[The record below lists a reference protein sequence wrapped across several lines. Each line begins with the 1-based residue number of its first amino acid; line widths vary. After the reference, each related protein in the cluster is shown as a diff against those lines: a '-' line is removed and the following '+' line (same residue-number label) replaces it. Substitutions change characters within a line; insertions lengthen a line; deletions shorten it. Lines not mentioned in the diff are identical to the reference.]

1 MKLEAEFGSAV
12 FNDKSMQKYLDK
24 ETYEEY
30 KSCVEKEI
38 SLSPKLADKIAEGMK
53 KWATENGCT
62 HFTHWFQPMTSITAE
77 KHDSF
82 ITPNGKCSIVTEFK
96 GKELI
101 KGESDASSFPSGG
114 IRSTFEARGYTAWDP
129 SSYAF
134 IKDGVL
140 CIPTAFCSY
149 GGETLDKKTPL
160 LKSMQAINN
169 ESLLLM
175 KLFGKNDVKKV
186 IPNAGPEQEYFLVD
200 RAMYKRR
207 PDMIFTGRTLF
218 GAKSPKGQELDDHYF
233 GAVKLRIVKYMKEL
247 DKELWKMGVFAKTE
261 HNEAAPSQH
270 ELACVYSDCNTA
282 TDQNQIVMELM
293 RKVAYKNDLKCLL
306 HEKPYEGINGS
317 GKHNNWSLSTDTG
330 INLLEPE
337 NKDPKDNMLFLV
349 LIYVIMRAVDK
360 HQDLLRLSVAYAD
373 NDLRLGKHE
382 APPAIISIFL
392 GEEIL
397 GILDAV
403 AEDRDFSKR
412 AQCEFKIGV
421 SCLPRFR
428 KDGSDRNR
436 TSPFAFT
443 GNKFEFRMSGSKM
456 SIAGVNTIINT
467 IVADEIRN
475 AVNFLSKYKEL
486 SEGVTNFVK
495 DTLNNYKRILFSGNS
510 YSQEWVDESAK
521 RGLLNLPTTMD
532 AIKYM
537 CSKKNIELFK
547 RHDIFN
553 EDELKAREEVAIDDY
568 CKKLVIEIRT
578 MISMVN
584 TLYLPAV
591 STYMN
596 ELSSLTK
603 NLFEISKYKNLPNM
617 NDSILTKLI
626 ELYSKTIEANEDL
639 TKSLNEIENMPNTYE
654 KGNKI
659 RDDILNKMHKLRKCV
674 DSMELITAKKYWP
687 VPTYSDL
694 LFSENIPLN

>member
-1 MKLEAEFGSAV
+1 MKLEEEFGSAV
-12 FNDKSMQKYLDK
+12 FNDKSMQIYLDREAYK
-24 ETYEEY
+24 EYV
-30 KSCVEKEI
+30 KCVEKEI
-38 SLSPKLADKIAEGMK
+38 SLSPILADKIADGMK
-53 KWATENGCT
+53 KWAIDNGCT

-101 KGESDASSFPSGG
+101 KGEPDASSFPSGG

-149 GGETLDKKTPL
+149 NGEALDKKTPL
-160 LKSMQAINN
+160 LKSMQAINK
-169 ESLLLM
+169 ECLALL

-200 RAMYKRR
+200 RGMYKKR
-207 PDMIFTGRTLF
+207 PDLIFTGRTLF

-233 GAVKLRIVKYMKEL
+233 GAVKLRIVKYMKDL

-261 HNEAAPSQH
+261 HNEVAPSQH

-293 RKVAYKNDLKCLL
+293 RKVAYKNELKCLL

-330 INLLEPE
+330 INLFDPGQ
-337 NKDPKDNMLFLV
+337 KDPKDHMLFLV
-349 LIYVIMRAVDK
+349 LICVIMRAVDN
-360 HQDLLRLSVAYAD
+360 HQDLLRISVANAD
-373 NDLRLGKHE
+373 NDHRLGKHE

-392 GEEIL
+392 GDEIL

-403 AEDRDFSKR
+403 AENRDYSKR

-443 GNKFEFRMSGSKM
+443 GNKFEFRMPGSKM
-456 SIAGVNTIINT
+456 SIAGINTIINT
-467 IVADEIRN
+467 IVADEVKN
-475 AVNFLSKYKEL
+475 SVEFLSKYKEL
-486 SEGVTNFVK
+486 TDGVTNYVK
-495 DTLNNYKRILFSGNS
+495 ETLKNHRRILFDGNG
-510 YSQEWVDESAK
+510 YSQEWVIESQK

-537 CSKKNIELFK
+537 CSEKNINLFS
-547 RHDIFN
+547 RHNIFTK
-553 EDELKAREEVAIDDY
+553 EELKAREDIAIDDY

-591 STYMN
+591 TTYMN

-603 NLFEISKYKNLPNM
+603 NLLEISKMKDMPIF
-617 NDSILTKLI
+617 NDNILTKLI
-626 ELYSKTIEANEDL
+626 ELYSETLKANEDL
-639 TKSLNEIENMPNTYE
+639 SNELKEIENMPNSYE

-659 RDDILNKMHKLRKCV
+659 KNQILDKMKKLRTCV
-674 DSMELITAKKYWP
+674 DSMEIITAKKYWP
-687 VPTYSDL
+687 VPTYADL
-694 LFSENIPLN
+694 LFS

>member
-1 MKLEAEFGSAV
+1 MNLEEEFGSAV

-24 ETYEEY
+24 ETYQEY
-30 KSCVEKEI
+30 INCVEKEI
-38 SLSPKLADKIAEGMK
+38 SLSPSLAEKIADGMK
-53 KWATENGCT
+53 RWAIDNGCT
-62 HFTHWFQPMTSITAE
+62 HYTHWFQPMTSITAE

-82 ITPNGKCSIVTEFK
+82 IKPTGKCSITTEFK

-160 LKSMQAINN
+160 LKSMQAINK
-169 ESLLLM
+169 ECLPLL
-175 KLFGKNDVKKV
+175 KLFGKNEVKKV

-200 RAMYKRR
+200 RAMYKKR

-233 GAVKLRIVKYMKEL
+233 GAVKLRIIKYMNDL
-247 DKELWKMGVFAKTE
+247 DKELWRMGVFAKTE
-261 HNEAAPSQH
+261 HNEVAPSQH
-270 ELACVYSDCNTA
+270 ELACVYADCNTA

-293 RKVAYKNDLKCLL
+293 RKVAYKHDLKCLL

-317 GKHNNWSLSTDTG
+317 GKHNNWSLSTDKG
-330 INLLEPE
+330 INLFEPGQ
-337 NKDPKDNMLFLV
+337 KDPKDHMLFLV
-349 LIYVIMRAVDK
+349 LLCIIITAVDK
-360 HQDLLRLSVAYAD
+360 HQDLLRISVANAD
-373 NDLRLGKHE
+373 NDHRLGKHE

-392 GEEIL
+392 GEEIM

-403 AEDRDFSKR
+403 SEDRDYSKR

-443 GNKFEFRMSGSKM
+443 GNKFEFRMPGSKM
-456 SIAGVNTIINT
+456 SIAGINTIINT
-467 IVADEIRN
+467 IVADEVRN
-475 AVNFLSKYKEL
+475 SVDYLSKYESL
-486 SEGVTNFVK
+486 SEGVTNYVK
-495 DTLNNYKRILFSGNS
+495 DTLKNHRRILFSGNG
-510 YSQEWVDESAK
+510 YSQEWIIESQK

-532 AIKYM
+532 AVKYM
-537 CSKKNIELFK
+537 CSEKNISLFE
-547 RHDIFN
+547 RHNIFN
-553 EDELKAREEVAIDDY
+553 KEELKAREEIAIEDY
-568 CKKLVIEIRT
+568 CKKLIIEIRT
-578 MISMVN
+578 MISMVDS
-584 TLYLPAV
+584 LYLPAV
-591 STYMN
+591 SSYMN
-596 ELSSLTK
+596 ELSSLIK
-603 NLFEISKYKNLPNM
+603 NLLEISKMKNIPTL
-617 NDSILTKLI
+617 NDSILTRLI
-626 ELYSKTIEANEDL
+626 KLYSETIEANEDL
-639 TKSLNEIENMPNTYE
+639 KNSLKEIENMPHSYE

-659 RDDILNKMHKLRKCV
+659 KNEILNKMNRLRYLV
-674 DSMELITAKKYWP
+674 DSMEVITAKKYWP

-694 LFSENIPLN
+694 LFSENIPY

>member
-1 MKLEAEFGSAV
+1 MNLEEEFGSAV

-24 ETYEEY
+24 ETYQEY
-30 KSCVEKEI
+30 INCVEKEI
-38 SLSPKLADKIAEGMK
+38 SLSPSLAEKIADGMK
-53 KWATENGCT
+53 RWAIDNGCT
-62 HFTHWFQPMTSITAE
+62 HYTHWFQPMTSITAE

-82 ITPNGKCSIVTEFK
+82 IKPTGKCSITTEFK

-160 LKSMQAINN
+160 LKSMQAINK
-169 ESLLLM
+169 ECLPLL
-175 KLFGKNDVKKV
+175 KLFGKNEVKKV

-200 RAMYKRR
+200 RAMYKKR

-233 GAVKLRIVKYMKEL
+233 GAVKLRIIKYMNDL
-247 DKELWKMGVFAKTE
+247 DKELWRMGVFAKTE
-261 HNEAAPSQH
+261 HNEVAPSQH
-270 ELACVYSDCNTA
+270 ELACVYADCNTA

-293 RKVAYKNDLKCLL
+293 RKVAYKHDLKCLL

-317 GKHNNWSLSTDTG
+317 GKHNNWSLSTDKG
-330 INLLEPE
+330 INLFEPGQ
-337 NKDPKDNMLFLV
+337 KDPKDHMLFLV
-349 LIYVIMRAVDK
+349 LLCIIITAVDK
-360 HQDLLRLSVAYAD
+360 HQDLLRISVANAD
-373 NDLRLGKHE
+373 NDHRLGKHE

-392 GEEIL
+392 GEEIM

-403 AEDRDFSKR
+403 SEDRDYSKR

-443 GNKFEFRMSGSKM
+443 GNKFEFRMPGSKM
-456 SIAGVNTIINT
+456 SIAGINTIINT
-467 IVADEIRN
+467 IVADEVRN
-475 AVNFLSKYKEL
+475 SVDYLSKYELL
-486 SEGVTNFVK
+486 SEGVTNYVK
-495 DTLNNYKRILFSGNS
+495 DTLKNHRRILFSGNG
-510 YSQEWVDESAK
+510 YSQEWIIESQK

-532 AIKYM
+532 AVKYM
-537 CSKKNIELFK
+537 CSEKNISLFE
-547 RHDIFN
+547 RHNIFN
-553 EDELKAREEVAIDDY
+553 KEELKAREEIAIEDY
-568 CKKLVIEIRT
+568 CKKLIIEIRT
-578 MISMVN
+578 MISMVDS
-584 TLYLPAV
+584 LYLPAV
-591 STYMN
+591 SSYMN
-596 ELSSLTK
+596 ELSSLIK
-603 NLFEISKYKNLPNM
+603 NLLEISKMKNIPTL
-617 NDSILTKLI
+617 NDSILTRLI
-626 ELYSKTIEANEDL
+626 KLYSETIEANEDL
-639 TKSLNEIENMPNTYE
+639 KNSLKEIENMPHSYE

-659 RDDILNKMHKLRKCV
+659 KNEILNKMNRLRYLV
-674 DSMELITAKKYWP
+674 DSMEVITAKKYWP

-694 LFSENIPLN
+694 LFSENIPL

>member
-1 MKLEAEFGSAV
+1 MKLEEEFGSSV

-24 ETYEEY
+24 EIYEEF
-30 KSCVEKEI
+30 KSCVEKEM
-38 SLSPKLADKIAEGMK
+38 SLSPKLADKIADGMK
-53 KWATENGCT
+53 KWATDNGCT

-82 ITPNGKCSIVTEFK
+82 ISPTGKCSIVTEFK

-101 KGESDASSFPSGG
+101 KGEPDASSFPSGG
-114 IRSTFEARGYTAWDP
+114 IRSTFEARGYTAWDT

-149 GGETLDKKTPL
+149 GGEALDKKTPL
-160 LKSMQAINN
+160 LKSIQAINK
-169 ESLLLM
+169 ECLPLL

-218 GAKSPKGQELDDHYF
+218 GAKCPKGQELDDHYF
-233 GAVKLRIVKYMKEL
+233 GAVKLRIVKYMKDL

-261 HNEAAPSQH
+261 HNEVAPSQH

-306 HEKPYEGINGS
+306 HEKPYEGISGS

-330 INLLEPE
+330 INLLEPG
-337 NKDPKDNMLFLV
+337 NKDPNYNMLFLV
-349 LIYVIMRAVDK
+349 LICIIMRAVDK
-360 HQDLLRLSVAYAD
+360 HQDLLRISVANAD
-373 NDLRLGKHE
+373 NDHRLGKLE

-392 GEEIL
+392 GDEIL

-403 AEDRDFSKR
+403 AEERDYSKR
-412 AQCEFKIGV
+412 AQSEFKIGV

-443 GNKFEFRMSGSKM
+443 GNKFEFRMPGSKM
-456 SIAGVNTIINT
+456 SIAGINTIINT
-467 IVADEIRN
+467 IVSDEIRN
-475 AVNFLSKYKEL
+475 SYEFLSKYKEI
-486 SEGVTNFVK
+486 SKGVTAYVK
-495 DTLNNYKRILFSGNS
+495 ETLNNYRRILFNGNG
-510 YSQEWVDESAK
+510 YSQEWIIESQK

-537 CSKKNIELFK
+537 CTEKNIELFK

-553 EDELKAREEVAIDDY
+553 EEELKAREEIAIDDY

-578 MISMVN
+578 MVFMVN

-603 NLFEISKYKNLPNM
+603 NLLEISKMKPIPTL
-617 NDSILTKLI
+617 NDSILTRLI
-626 ELYSKTIEANEDL
+626 ELYSETIKANEDL
-639 TKSLNEIENMPNTYE
+639 SNSLNEIEGMPNSYE

-659 RDDILNKMHKLRKCV
+659 KNEILKKMETLRKLV
-674 DSMELITAKKYWP
+674 DSMEIITAKKYWP

>member
-1 MKLEAEFGSAV
+1 MNLEEEFGSAV

-24 ETYEEY
+24 ETYQEY
-30 KSCVEKEI
+30 INCVEKEI
-38 SLSPKLADKIAEGMK
+38 SLSPSLAEKIADGMK
-53 KWATENGCT
+53 RWAIDNGCT
-62 HFTHWFQPMTSITAE
+62 HYTHWFQPMTSITAE

-82 ITPNGKCSIVTEFK
+82 IKPTGKCSITTEFK

-160 LKSMQAINN
+160 LKSMQAINK
-169 ESLLLM
+169 ECLPLL
-175 KLFGKNDVKKV
+175 KLFGKNEVKKV

-200 RAMYKRR
+200 RAMYKKR

-218 GAKSPKGQELDDHYF
+218 GAKSPKGQELDEHYF
-233 GAVKLRIVKYMKEL
+233 GAVKLRIIKYMNDL
-247 DKELWKMGVFAKTE
+247 DKELWRMGVFAKTE
-261 HNEAAPSQH
+261 HNEVAPSQH
-270 ELACVYSDCNTA
+270 ELACVYADCNTA

-317 GKHNNWSLSTDTG
+317 GKHNNWSLSTDKG
-330 INLLEPE
+330 INLFEPGQ
-337 NKDPKDNMLFLV
+337 KDPKDHMLFLV
-349 LIYVIMRAVDK
+349 LLCIIITAVDK
-360 HQDLLRLSVAYAD
+360 HQDLLRISVANAD
-373 NDLRLGKHE
+373 NDHRLGKHE

-392 GEEIL
+392 GEEIM

-403 AEDRDFSKR
+403 SEDRDYSKR

-443 GNKFEFRMSGSKM
+443 GNKFEFRMPGSKM
-456 SIAGVNTIINT
+456 SIAGINTIINT
-467 IVADEIRN
+467 IVADEVRN
-475 AVNFLSKYKEL
+475 SVNYLSKYESL
-486 SEGVTNFVK
+486 SEGVTNYVK
-495 DTLNNYKRILFSGNS
+495 DTLKNHRRILFSGNG
-510 YSQEWVDESAK
+510 YSQEWIIESQK

-532 AIKYM
+532 AVKYM
-537 CSKKNIELFK
+537 CSEKNISLFE
-547 RHDIFN
+547 RHNIFN
-553 EDELKAREEVAIDDY
+553 KEELKAREEIAIEDY
-568 CKKLVIEIRT
+568 CKKLIIEIRT
-578 MISMVN
+578 MISMVDS
-584 TLYLPAV
+584 LYLPAV
-591 STYMN
+591 SSYMN
-596 ELSSLTK
+596 ELSSLIK
-603 NLFEISKYKNLPNM
+603 NLLEISKMKNIPTL
-617 NDSILTKLI
+617 NDSILTRLI
-626 ELYSKTIEANEDL
+626 KLYSETIEANEDL
-639 TKSLNEIENMPNTYE
+639 KNSLKEIENMPHSYE

-659 RDDILNKMHKLRKCV
+659 KNEILNKMNRLRYLV
-674 DSMELITAKKYWP
+674 DSMEVITAKKYWP

-694 LFSENIPLN
+694 LFSENIPL

>member
-1 MKLEAEFGSAV
+1 MNLEEEFGSAV

-24 ETYEEY
+24 ETYQEY
-30 KSCVEKEI
+30 INCVEKEI
-38 SLSPKLADKIAEGMK
+38 SLSPSLAEKIADGMK
-53 KWATENGCT
+53 RWAIDNGCT
-62 HFTHWFQPMTSITAE
+62 HYTHWFQPMTSITAE

-82 ITPNGKCSIVTEFK
+82 IKPTGKCSITTEFK

-160 LKSMQAINN
+160 LKSMQAINK
-169 ESLLLM
+169 ECLPLL
-175 KLFGKNDVKKV
+175 KLFGKNEVKKV

-200 RAMYKRR
+200 RAMYKKR

-233 GAVKLRIVKYMKEL
+233 GAVKLRIIKYMNDL
-247 DKELWKMGVFAKTE
+247 DKELWRMGVFAKTE
-261 HNEAAPSQH
+261 HNEVAPSQH
-270 ELACVYSDCNTA
+270 ELACVYADCNTA

-317 GKHNNWSLSTDTG
+317 GKHNNWSLSTDKG
-330 INLLEPE
+330 INLFEPGQ
-337 NKDPKDNMLFLV
+337 KDPKDHMLFLV
-349 LIYVIMRAVDK
+349 LLCIIITAVDK
-360 HQDLLRLSVAYAD
+360 HQDLLRISVANAD
-373 NDLRLGKHE
+373 NDHRLGKHE

-392 GEEIL
+392 GEEIM

-403 AEDRDFSKR
+403 SEDRDYSKR

-443 GNKFEFRMSGSKM
+443 GNKFEFRMPGSKM
-456 SIAGVNTIINT
+456 SIAGINTIINT
-467 IVADEIRN
+467 IVADEVRN
-475 AVNFLSKYKEL
+475 SVNYLSKYESL
-486 SEGVTNFVK
+486 SEGVTNYVK
-495 DTLNNYKRILFSGNS
+495 DTLKNHRRILFSGNG
-510 YSQEWVDESAK
+510 YSQEWIIESQK

-532 AIKYM
+532 AVKYM
-537 CSKKNIELFK
+537 CSEKNISLFE
-547 RHDIFN
+547 RHNIFN
-553 EDELKAREEVAIDDY
+553 KEELKAREEIAIEDY
-568 CKKLVIEIRT
+568 CKKLIIEIRT
-578 MISMVN
+578 MISMVDS
-584 TLYLPAV
+584 LYLPAV
-591 STYMN
+591 SSYMN
-596 ELSSLTK
+596 ELSSLIK
-603 NLFEISKYKNLPNM
+603 NLLEISKMKNIPTL
-617 NDSILTKLI
+617 NDSILTRLI
-626 ELYSKTIEANEDL
+626 KLYSETIEANEDL
-639 TKSLNEIENMPNTYE
+639 KNSLKEIENMPHSYE

-659 RDDILNKMHKLRKCV
+659 KNEILNKMNRLRYLV
-674 DSMELITAKKYWP
+674 DSMEVITAKKYWP

-694 LFSENIPLN
+694 LFSENIPL

>member
-1 MKLEAEFGSAV
+1 
-12 FNDKSMQKYLDK
+12 
-24 ETYEEY
+24 
-30 KSCVEKEI
+30 
-38 SLSPKLADKIAEGMK
+38 
-53 KWATENGCT
+53 
-62 HFTHWFQPMTSITAE
+62 
-77 KHDSF
+77 
-82 ITPNGKCSIVTEFK
+82 
-96 GKELI
+96 
-101 KGESDASSFPSGG
+101 
-114 IRSTFEARGYTAWDP
+114 
-129 SSYAF
+129 
-134 IKDGVL
+134 
-140 CIPTAFCSY
+140 
-149 GGETLDKKTPL
+149 
-160 LKSMQAINN
+160 
-169 ESLLLM
+169 
-175 KLFGKNDVKKV
+175 
-186 IPNAGPEQEYFLVD
+186 
-200 RAMYKRR
+200 
-207 PDMIFTGRTLF
+207 
-218 GAKSPKGQELDDHYF
+218 
-233 GAVKLRIVKYMKEL
+233 MKEL

-261 HNEAAPSQH
+261 HNEVAPSQH

-282 TDQNQIVMELM
+282 TDQNQIVMEIM

-306 HEKPYEGINGS
+306 HEKPYEGISGS

-330 INLLEPE
+330 INLLEPG
-337 NKDPKDNMLFLV
+337 NKDPKYNMIFLV
-349 LIYVIMRAVDK
+349 LICVIMRAVDK

-373 NDLRLGKHE
+373 NDHRLGKHE

-392 GEEIL
+392 GEEII

-403 AEDRDFSKR
+403 AENRDYSKR

-443 GNKFEFRMSGSKM
+443 GNKFEFRMPGSKM

-467 IVADEIRN
+467 MVADEIKN
-475 AVNFLSKYKEL
+475 SVEFLSQYKEL
-486 SEGVTNFVK
+486 SEGVANFVK
-495 DTLNNYKRILFSGNS
+495 DTLKNYRRILFNGNG
-510 YSQEWVDESAK
+510 YSQEWIDESAK

-537 CSKKNIELFK
+537 CTKKNIELFK
-547 RHDIFN
+547 RHDILN

-568 CKKLVIEIRT
+568 CKKVVIEIRT

-603 NLFEISKYKNLPNM
+603 NLLEISKFKNIPTM

-639 TKSLNEIENMPNTYE
+639 TKSLNEIENLPNSYE

-659 RDDILNKMHKLRKCV
+659 KDEILNKMDKLRNCV
-674 DSMELITAKKYWP
+674 DSMEIITAKKYWP

>member
-1 MKLEAEFGSAV
+1 MKLEEEFGSAV

-24 ETYEEY
+24 ESYEEY

-38 SLSPKLADKIAEGMK
+38 SLPPKLADKIAEGMK

-101 KGESDASSFPSGG
+101 KGEPDASSFPSGG

-134 IKDGVL
+134 IKDGCL

-149 GGETLDKKTPL
+149 GGEALDKKTPL
-160 LKSMQAINN
+160 LKSMQAINI
-169 ESLLLM
+169 
-175 KLFGKNDVKKV
+175 

-261 HNEAAPSQH
+261 HNEVAPSQH

-282 TDQNQIVMELM
+282 TDQNQIVMEIM

-306 HEKPYEGINGS
+306 HEKPYEGISGS

-330 INLLEPE
+330 INLLEPG
-337 NKDPKDNMLFLV
+337 NKDPKYNMIFLV
-349 LIYVIMRAVDK
+349 LICVIMRAVDK

-373 NDLRLGKHE
+373 NDHRLGKHE

-392 GEEIL
+392 GEEII

-403 AEDRDFSKR
+403 AENRDYSKR

-443 GNKFEFRMSGSKM
+443 GNKFEFRMPGSKM

-467 IVADEIRN
+467 MVADEIKN
-475 AVNFLSKYKEL
+475 SVEFLSQYKEL
-486 SEGVTNFVK
+486 SEGVANFVK
-495 DTLNNYKRILFSGNS
+495 DTLKNYRRILFNGNG
-510 YSQEWVDESAK
+510 YSQEWIDESAK

-537 CSKKNIELFK
+537 CTKKNIELFK
-547 RHDIFN
+547 RHDILN

-568 CKKLVIEIRT
+568 CKKVVIEIRT

-603 NLFEISKYKNLPNM
+603 NLLEISKFKNIPTM

-639 TKSLNEIENMPNTYE
+639 TKSLNEIENLPNSYE

-659 RDDILNKMHKLRKCV
+659 KDEILNKMDKLRNCV
-674 DSMELITAKKYWP
+674 DSMEIITAKKYWP

>member
-1 MKLEAEFGSAV
+1 MKLEEEFGSAV
-12 FNDKSMQKYLDK
+12 FNDKSMQEYLDK
-24 ETYEEY
+24 ETYQEY
-30 KSCVEKEI
+30 IECVEKEI
-38 SLSPKLADKIAEGMK
+38 SLSRTLADKIADGMK
-53 KWATENGCT
+53 RWATDNGCT

-82 ITPNGKCSIVTEFK
+82 ITPVGKCSIVTEFK

-101 KGESDASSFPSGG
+101 KGEPDASSFPSGG

-149 GGETLDKKTPL
+149 GGEALDKKTPL
-160 LKSMQAINN
+160 LKSMQAINK
-169 ESLLLM
+169 ECLPLL

-186 IPNAGPEQEYFLVD
+186 IPNAGPEQEYFLCD
-200 RAMYKRR
+200 RAMYKKR
-207 PDMIFTGRTLF
+207 PDLIFCGRTLF
-218 GAKSPKGQELDDHYF
+218 GARSPKGQELDDHYF
-233 GAVKLRIVKYMKEL
+233 GAVKLRIVKYMKDL
-247 DKELWKMGVFAKTE
+247 DEELWRMGVYAKTE

-270 ELACVYSDCNTA
+270 ELACVYADCNTA

-293 RKVAYKNDLKCLL
+293 RKVAYKNDLKCIL

-330 INLLEPE
+330 INLFEPGQ
-337 NKDPKDNMLFLV
+337 KDPKDHMLFLV
-349 LIYVIMRAVDK
+349 FLCIVMRAVDK
-360 HQDLLRLSVAYAD
+360 HQDLLRISVANAD
-373 NDLRLGKHE
+373 NDHRLGEHE

-392 GEEIL
+392 GDEII

-403 AEDRDFSKR
+403 AEDRDYSKR

-428 KDGSDRNR
+428 KDASDRNR

-443 GNKFEFRMSGSKM
+443 GNKFEFRMPGSKM
-456 SIAGVNTIINT
+456 SIAGINTILNT
-467 IVADEIRN
+467 IVADEVRN
-475 AVNFLSKYKEL
+475 TVEFLSKYKEL
-486 SEGVTNFVK
+486 SEGVTNYVK
-495 DTLNNYKRILFSGNS
+495 ETLKNHKRILFNGNG
-510 YSQEWVDESAK
+510 YSEEWVIESQK

-537 CSKKNIELFK
+537 CSEKNIELFE
-547 RHDIFN
+547 RHNIFN
-553 EDELKAREEVAIDDY
+553 KEELKAREEIAIDDY

-591 STYMN
+591 TTYMN

-603 NLFEISKYKNLPNM
+603 NLLEISKIKNFPTF

-626 ELYSKTIEANEDL
+626 ELYSETIKSNEDL
-639 TKSLNEIENMPNTYE
+639 QNSLNEIEKMPNSYE
-654 KGNKI
+654 KGFKI
-659 RDDILNKMHKLRKCV
+659 KNEILIKMRKLRNCV
-674 DSMELITAKKYWP
+674 DSMEIITAKKYWP

-694 LFSENIPLN
+694 LFSENIPLQ

>member
-1 MKLEAEFGSAV
+1 MKLEEEFGSSV

-24 ETYEEY
+24 EVYEAF

-38 SLSPKLADKIAEGMK
+38 SLSPKLADKIADGMK
-53 KWATENGCT
+53 KWATDNGCT
-62 HFTHWFQPMTSITAE
+62 HYTHWFQPMTSITAE

-82 ITPNGKCSIVTEFK
+82 ISPTGKCSIVTEFK

-101 KGESDASSFPSGG
+101 KGEPDASSFPSGG
-114 IRSTFEARGYTAWDP
+114 IRSTFEARGYTAWDT
-129 SSYAF
+129 SSFAF

-149 GGETLDKKTPL
+149 GGEALDKKTPL
-160 LKSMQAINN
+160 LKSIQAINK
-169 ESLLLM
+169 ECLPLL

-200 RAMYKRR
+200 RDMYKRR

-218 GAKSPKGQELDDHYF
+218 GAKCPKGQELDDHYF

-247 DKELWKMGVFAKTE
+247 DKELWRMGVFAKTE

-293 RKVAYKNDLKCLL
+293 RKIAYKNDLKCLL
-306 HEKPYEGINGS
+306 HEKPYEGISGS

-330 INLLEPE
+330 INLLEPG
-337 NKDPKDNMLFLV
+337 NKDPNYNMLFLV
-349 LIYVIMRAVDK
+349 LICIIMRAVDK
-360 HQDLLRLSVAYAD
+360 HQDLLRISVANAD
-373 NDLRLGKHE
+373 NDHRLGKLE

-392 GEEIL
+392 GDEII

-403 AEDRDFSKR
+403 AEERDYSKR
-412 AQCEFKIGV
+412 AQSEFKIGV

-443 GNKFEFRMSGSKM
+443 GNKFEFRMPGSKM
-456 SIAGVNTIINT
+456 SIAGINTIINT
-467 IVADEIRN
+467 IVSDEIKN
-475 AVNFLSKYKEL
+475 SVEFLTKYKEI
-486 SEGVTNFVK
+486 SNGVTNYVRE
-495 DTLNNYKRILFSGNS
+495 TLNNYRRILFNGNG
-510 YSQEWVDESAK
+510 YSQEWIIESQK

-532 AIKYM
+532 AIKYLYTE
-537 CSKKNIELFK
+537 KNIELFK
-547 RHDIFN
+547 RHNIFN
-553 EDELKAREEVAIDDY
+553 EEELKAREEIAIDDY

-578 MISMVN
+578 MVFMVN

-603 NLFEISKYKNLPNM
+603 NLLEISKIKTMPTL
-617 NDSILTKLI
+617 NDSILSKLI
-626 ELYSKTIEANEDL
+626 ELYSETIKANEDL
-639 TKSLNEIENMPNTYE
+639 SNSLNEIEGIPNSYE

-659 RDDILNKMHKLRKCV
+659 KNDILKKMDTLRKFV
-674 DSMELITAKKYWP
+674 DSMEIITAKKYWP

>member
-1 MKLEAEFGSAV
+1 MNLEEEFGSAV

-24 ETYEEY
+24 ETYQEY
-30 KSCVEKEI
+30 INCVEKEI
-38 SLSPKLADKIAEGMK
+38 SLSPSLAEKIADGMK
-53 KWATENGCT
+53 RWAIDNGCT
-62 HFTHWFQPMTSITAE
+62 HYTHWFQPMTSITAE

-82 ITPNGKCSIVTEFK
+82 IKPTGKCSITTEFK

-160 LKSMQAINN
+160 LKSMQAINK
-169 ESLLLM
+169 ECLPLL
-175 KLFGKNDVKKV
+175 KLFGKNEVKKV

-200 RAMYKRR
+200 RAMYKKR

-233 GAVKLRIVKYMKEL
+233 GAVKLRIIKYMNDL
-247 DKELWKMGVFAKTE
+247 DKELWRMGVFAKTE
-261 HNEAAPSQH
+261 HNEVAPSQH
-270 ELACVYSDCNTA
+270 ELACVYADCNTA

-317 GKHNNWSLSTDTG
+317 GKHNNWSLSTDKG
-330 INLLEPE
+330 INLFEPGQ
-337 NKDPKDNMLFLV
+337 KDPKDHMLFLV
-349 LIYVIMRAVDK
+349 LLCIIITAVDK
-360 HQDLLRLSVAYAD
+360 HQDLLRISVANAD
-373 NDLRLGKHE
+373 NDHRLGKHE

-392 GEEIL
+392 GEEIM

-403 AEDRDFSKR
+403 SEDRDYSKR

-443 GNKFEFRMSGSKM
+443 GNKFEFRMPGSKM
-456 SIAGVNTIINT
+456 SIAGINTIINT
-467 IVADEIRN
+467 IVADEVRN
-475 AVNFLSKYKEL
+475 SVDYLSKYESL
-486 SEGVTNFVK
+486 SEGVTNYVK
-495 DTLNNYKRILFSGNS
+495 DTLKNHRRILFSGNG
-510 YSQEWVDESAK
+510 YSQEWIIESQK

-532 AIKYM
+532 AVKYM
-537 CSKKNIELFK
+537 CSEKNISLFE
-547 RHDIFN
+547 RHNIFN
-553 EDELKAREEVAIDDY
+553 KEELKAREEIAIEDY
-568 CKKLVIEIRT
+568 CKKLIIEIRT
-578 MISMVN
+578 MISMVDS
-584 TLYLPAV
+584 LYLPAV
-591 STYMN
+591 SSYMN
-596 ELSSLTK
+596 ELSSLIK
-603 NLFEISKYKNLPNM
+603 NLLEISKMKNIPTL
-617 NDSILTKLI
+617 NDSILTRLI
-626 ELYSKTIEANEDL
+626 KLYSETIEANEDL
-639 TKSLNEIENMPNTYE
+639 KNSLKEIENMPHSYE

-659 RDDILNKMHKLRKCV
+659 KNEILNKMNRLRYLV
-674 DSMELITAKKYWP
+674 DSMEVITAKKYWP

-694 LFSENIPLN
+694 LFSENIPF

>member
-1 MKLEAEFGSAV
+1 MNLEEEFGSAV

-24 ETYEEY
+24 ETYQEY
-30 KSCVEKEI
+30 INCVEKEI
-38 SLSPKLADKIAEGMK
+38 SLSPSLAEKIADGMRR
-53 KWATENGCT
+53 WAIDNGCT
-62 HFTHWFQPMTSITAE
+62 HYTHWFQPMTSITAE

-82 ITPNGKCSIVTEFK
+82 IKPTGKCSITTEFK

-160 LKSMQAINN
+160 LKSMQAINK
-169 ESLLLM
+169 ECLPLL
-175 KLFGKNDVKKV
+175 KLFGKNEVKKV

-200 RAMYKRR
+200 RAMYKKR

-233 GAVKLRIVKYMKEL
+233 GAVKLRIIKYMNDL
-247 DKELWKMGVFAKTE
+247 DKELWRMGVFAKTE
-261 HNEAAPSQH
+261 HNEVAPSQH
-270 ELACVYSDCNTA
+270 ELACVYADCNTA

-293 RKVAYKNDLKCLL
+293 RKVAYKHDLKCLL

-317 GKHNNWSLSTDTG
+317 GKHNNWSLSTDKG
-330 INLLEPE
+330 INLFEPGQ
-337 NKDPKDNMLFLV
+337 KDPKDHMLFLV
-349 LIYVIMRAVDK
+349 LLCIIITAVDK
-360 HQDLLRLSVAYAD
+360 HQDLLRISVANAD
-373 NDLRLGKHE
+373 NDHRLGKHE

-392 GEEIL
+392 GEEIM

-403 AEDRDFSKR
+403 SEDRDYSKR

-443 GNKFEFRMSGSKM
+443 GNKFEFRMPGSKM
-456 SIAGVNTIINT
+456 SIAGINTIINT
-467 IVADEIRN
+467 IVADEVRN
-475 AVNFLSKYKEL
+475 SVDYLSKYESL
-486 SEGVTNFVK
+486 SEGVTNYVK
-495 DTLNNYKRILFSGNS
+495 DTLKNHRRILFSGNG
-510 YSQEWVDESAK
+510 YSQEWIIESQK

-532 AIKYM
+532 AVKYM
-537 CSKKNIELFK
+537 CSEKNISLFE
-547 RHDIFN
+547 RHNIFN
-553 EDELKAREEVAIDDY
+553 KEELKAREEIAIEDY
-568 CKKLVIEIRT
+568 CKKLIIEIRT
-578 MISMVN
+578 MISMVDS
-584 TLYLPAV
+584 LYLPAV
-591 STYMN
+591 SSYMN
-596 ELSSLTK
+596 ELSSLIK
-603 NLFEISKYKNLPNM
+603 NLLEISKMKNIPTL
-617 NDSILTKLI
+617 NDSILTRLI
-626 ELYSKTIEANEDL
+626 KLYSETIEANEDL
-639 TKSLNEIENMPNTYE
+639 KNSLKEIENMPHSYE

-659 RDDILNKMHKLRKCV
+659 KNEILNKMNRLRYLV
-674 DSMELITAKKYWP
+674 DSMEVITAKKYWP

-694 LFSENIPLN
+694 LFSENIPY

>member
-1 MKLEAEFGSAV
+1 MKLEEEFGSAV

-30 KSCVEKEI
+30 KSSVEKEI
-38 SLSPKLADKIAEGMK
+38 TLSPSLADKIAEGMK

-101 KGESDASSFPSGG
+101 KGEPDASSFPSGG

-149 GGETLDKKTPL
+149 GGEALDKKTPL
-160 LKSMQAINN
+160 LKSMQAINK
-169 ESLLLM
+169 ESLPLM
-175 KLFGKNDVKKV
+175 KLFGKNDVKKI

-247 DKELWKMGVFAKTE
+247 DQELWRMGVFAKTE
-261 HNEAAPSQH
+261 HNEVAPSQH

-306 HEKPYEGINGS
+306 HEKPYEGISGS
-317 GKHNNWSLSTDTG
+317 GKHNNWSLATDTG
-330 INLLEPE
+330 INLLEPG

-349 LIYVIMRAVDK
+349 LICVIMRAVDK
-360 HQDLLRLSVAYAD
+360 HQDLLRISVANAD
-373 NDLRLGKHE
+373 NDHRLGKHE

-392 GEEIL
+392 GEEII

-403 AEDRDFSKR
+403 AEDRDYSKR

-443 GNKFEFRMSGSKM
+443 GNKFEFRMPGSKM
-456 SIAGVNTIINT
+456 SIAGINTIINT

-475 AVNFLSKYKEL
+475 SVEFLSKYKEL
-486 SEGVTNFVK
+486 SEGVANFVK
-495 DTLNNYKRILFSGNS
+495 DTLKNYRRILFNGNG
-510 YSQEWVDESAK
+510 YSQEWIDESAK
-521 RGLLNLPTTMD
+521 RGLLNLPTTLD
-532 AIKYM
+532 AIKHM
-537 CSKKNIELFK
+537 CNKKNIELFK
-547 RHDIFN
+547 RHNIFN
-553 EDELKAREEVAIDDY
+553 EEELKAREDVAIDDY

-603 NLFEISKYKNLPNM
+603 NLLEISKFKTLPTM
-617 NDSILTKLI
+617 NDSILTRLI
-626 ELYSKTIEANEDL
+626 ELYSQTIEANEDL
-639 TKSLNEIENMPNTYE
+639 TKSLKEIENLPNSYE

-659 RDDILNKMHKLRKCV
+659 KDEILGKMDKLRKCV
-674 DSMELITAKKYWP
+674 DSMEVITAKKYWP

-694 LFSENIPLN
+694 LFSENIPQN

>member
-1 MKLEAEFGSAV
+1 MKLEEEFGSAV
-12 FNDKSMQKYLDK
+12 FNDKSMQIYLDREAYK
-24 ETYEEY
+24 EYV
-30 KSCVEKEI
+30 KCVEKEI
-38 SLSPKLADKIAEGMK
+38 SLSPILADKIADGMK
-53 KWATENGCT
+53 KWAIDNGCT

-101 KGESDASSFPSGG
+101 KGEPDASSFPSGG

-149 GGETLDKKTPL
+149 NGEALDKKTPL
-160 LKSMQAINN
+160 LKSMQAINK
-169 ESLLLM
+169 ECLALL

-200 RAMYKRR
+200 RGMYKKR
-207 PDMIFTGRTLF
+207 PDLIFTGRTLF

-233 GAVKLRIVKYMKEL
+233 GAVKLRIVKYMKDL

-261 HNEAAPSQH
+261 HNEVAPSQH

-293 RKVAYKNDLKCLL
+293 RKVAYKNELKCLL

-317 GKHNNWSLSTDTG
+317 GKHNNWSLSTDEG
-330 INLLEPE
+330 INLFEPGQ
-337 NKDPKDNMLFLV
+337 KDPKDHMLFLV
-349 LIYVIMRAVDK
+349 LICVVMRAVDN
-360 HQDLLRLSVAYAD
+360 HQDLLRISVANAD
-373 NDLRLGKHE
+373 NDHRLGKHE

-392 GEEIL
+392 GDEIL

-403 AEDRDFSKR
+403 AEDRDYSKR

-443 GNKFEFRMSGSKM
+443 GNKFEFRMPGSKM
-456 SIAGVNTIINT
+456 SIAGINTIINT
-467 IVADEIRN
+467 IVADEVKN
-475 AVNFLSKYKEL
+475 SVEFLSKYKEL
-486 SEGVTNFVK
+486 TEGVTNYVK
-495 DTLNNYKRILFSGNS
+495 ETLKNHRRILFDGNG
-510 YSQEWVDESAK
+510 YSQEWIIESQK

-532 AIKYM
+532 TIKYM
-537 CSKKNIELFK
+537 CTEKNINLFS
-547 RHDIFN
+547 RHNILTK
-553 EDELKAREEVAIDDY
+553 EELKAREDIAIDDY
-568 CKKLVIEIRT
+568 CNKLVIEIRT

-591 STYMN
+591 TTYMN
-596 ELSSLTK
+596 ELSSVEK
-603 NLFEISKYKNLPNM
+603 NILEISKFKNLPTF
-617 NDSILTKLI
+617 NDNILAKLI
-626 ELYSKTIEANEDL
+626 ELYSETIKANEDL
-639 TKSLNEIENMPNTYE
+639 SNELKEIENMPNSYE

-659 RDDILNKMHKLRKCV
+659 KNQSLDKMKRLRICV
-674 DSMELITAKKYWP
+674 DSMEIITAKKYWP

-694 LFSENIPLN
+694 LFSENIPLK